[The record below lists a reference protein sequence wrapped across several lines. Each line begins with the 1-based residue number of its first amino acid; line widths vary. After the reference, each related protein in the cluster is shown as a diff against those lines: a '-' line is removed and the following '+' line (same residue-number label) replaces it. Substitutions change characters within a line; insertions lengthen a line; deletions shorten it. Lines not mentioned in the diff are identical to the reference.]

1 MFGSIKNEHVPFE
14 NQNEHVP
21 FENVLQHIQATDW
34 YSKFTIQ
41 LTLSTDCA
49 NASLIFSEA
58 TSMSVLDQQVLF
70 KVTLRADDENVSLG
84 VE

>member
-1 MFGSIKNEHVPFE
+1 M
-14 NQNEHVP
+14 P
-21 FENVLQHIQATDW
+21 FENVLQHIQAVDR

-49 NASLIFSEA
+49 NVSLIFSEVL
-58 TSMSVLDQQVLF
+58 SVSVLDQQVLY
-70 KVTLRADDENVSLG
+70 KVTLLADDENVSLG